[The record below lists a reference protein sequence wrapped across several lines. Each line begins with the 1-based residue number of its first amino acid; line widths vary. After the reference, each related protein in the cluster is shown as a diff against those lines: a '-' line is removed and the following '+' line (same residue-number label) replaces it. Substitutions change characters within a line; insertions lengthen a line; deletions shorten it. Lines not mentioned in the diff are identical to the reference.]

1 MDRTF
6 LLEMRSNS
14 AYPTFRGFVGLATAI
29 GYLAALGVA
38 VFAALGGFRS
48 GNVTT
53 VVWGCCIAIL
63 VGVVVAIARELSLMV
78 ADIAD
83 AIISMASKQV
93 DASSSSSAQR
103 QDYVDKNDLA
113 ALVRNRGSVP

>member
-1 MDRTF
+1 MGQTF
-6 LLEMRSNS
+6 LSQMRGNS

-48 GNVTT
+48 GNVST
-53 VVWGCCIAIL
+53 VAWGCCIAIL

-83 AIISMASKQV
+83 AAVSLASRQPGS
-93 DASSSSSAQR
+93 DSQSTAQSP
-103 QDYVDKNDLA
+103 
-113 ALVRNRGSVP
+113 G